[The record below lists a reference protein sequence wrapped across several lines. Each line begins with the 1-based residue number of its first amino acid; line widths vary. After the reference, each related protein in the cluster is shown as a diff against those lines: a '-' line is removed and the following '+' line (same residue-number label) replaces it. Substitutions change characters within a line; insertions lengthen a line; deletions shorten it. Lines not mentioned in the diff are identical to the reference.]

1 MIKII
6 TIIGARPQIIKAAAV
21 SRAVAK
27 RKDIEEIIVH
37 TGQHYDQNMSE
48 VFFNEL
54 GIPTPEYNLNVGS
67 GSHGV
72 QTAKM
77 IEALEN
83 VFIQQ
88 RPDCIIVYGDTN
100 STLAGAVAASK
111 LHIPI
116 AHIEAGLRSFN
127 MSMPEEINRIACDQ
141 LSSILFP
148 PTKIAEENLKNEG
161 FLNSF
166 AIFKNGKGREVH
178 NCGDVMYDNS
188 IHFAQAA
195 EKKSTILSQINVKP
209 NTFILSTIHR
219 DNNTDNPERLNSI
232 FRALVDLSEAN
243 KQTVVLP
250 LHPRTAKLLSK
261 NLKPELHDKVISS
274 KFIKIIEPVSFLDM
288 IALEKNASL
297 VMTDSGGVQKEAF
310 FFEKPC
316 VILRAETEW
325 VEIVEH
331 NAGILADANYDKIMR
346 AYQELSSKKIV
357 FPKLFGDANAASHII
372 DQIAQYI

>member
-1 MIKII
+1 MIKIV
-6 TIIGARPQIIKAAAV
+6 TIIGARPQIIKAAAI

-27 RKDIEEIIVH
+27 REDIEEVIVH

-48 VFFNEL
+48 VFFGEL
-54 GIPTPEYNLNVGS
+54 GIPTPKYNLNVGS
-67 GSHGV
+67 GSHGA

-77 IEALEN
+77 IEELEK
-83 VFIQQ
+83 VFIQE
-88 RPDCIIVYGDTN
+88 RPDCVIVYGDTN

-148 PTKIAEENLKNEG
+148 PTKIAVDNLENEG
-161 FLNSF
+161 FLSSK
-166 AIFKNGKGREVH
+166 AIFKNGKGREVY

-188 IHFAQAA
+188 IYFAQVA
-195 EKKSTILSQINVKP
+195 KKNSMILSTIDVKP
-209 NTFILSTIHR
+209 DNFILATIHR
-219 DNNTDNPERLNSI
+219 DNNTDNQERLSNI
-232 FRALVDLSEAN
+232 FRALVDISETNN
-243 KQTVVLP
+243 KTVVLP

-261 NLKPELHDKVISS
+261 NLKSELYGKVIDS
-274 KFIKIIEPVSFLDM
+274 KLIKIIEPVSFLDM
-288 IALEKNASL
+288 IALEKSASL
-297 VMTDSGGVQKEAF
+297 VITDSGGVQKESF

-316 VILRAETEW
+316 IILRPETEW

-331 NAGILADANYDKIMR
+331 SAGILADANYDKIMT
-346 AYQELSSKKIV
+346 AYQELLSKKVV
-357 FPKLFGDANAASHII
+357 FPKLFGDANAADLILDKI
-372 DQIAQYI
+372 VRYI